1 MALVV
6 KNPAASAGDIRDMS
20 KSMHQD
26 DLLEED
32 MRPTSVSLPG
42 ESHDPI
48 VHGVTKSWARLKLLS
63 LHAHVYVY
71 ILERYTQRKKS
82 LIKLFIFSSW
92 LSYGEIGV
100 LDL

>member
-1 MALVV
+1 
-6 KNPAASAGDIRDMS
+6 MS

-32 MRPTSVSLPG
+32 MRPASVSLPG

-48 VHGVTKSWARLKLLS
+48 VHGVTKSWARLKLLG

-71 ILERYTQRKKS
+71 
-82 LIKLFIFSSW
+82 
-92 LSYGEIGV
+92 V
-100 LDL
+100 